1 MELTGKK
8 VYSIEIRGVNAY
20 KGSALSL
27 MRGTEWSGQSEIE
40 ESGEGD
46 KPHVD
51 KGGEGKESRYYL
63 WMSVVDSPLIDLLTN
78 WLDHC

>member
-46 KPHVD
+46 KEE
-51 KGGEGKESRYYL
+51 KGRKAGIICGCLL
-63 WMSVVDSPLIDLLTN
+63 WTAP
-78 WLDHC
+78 